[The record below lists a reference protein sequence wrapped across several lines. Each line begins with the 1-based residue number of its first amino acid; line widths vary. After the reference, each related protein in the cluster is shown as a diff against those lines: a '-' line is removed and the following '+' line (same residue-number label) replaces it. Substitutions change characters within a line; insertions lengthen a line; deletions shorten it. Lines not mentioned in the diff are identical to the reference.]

1 MCARVEDINCSF
13 LRLFKM
19 LLGKKLTDEQRWN
32 LGSGLFSNLVNG
44 SSLKSYSQ
52 QKESMVQFFFLSVK
66 GDKTKLICDYS
77 LIILCPFLSLNY

>member
-52 QKESMVQFFFLSVK
+52 QKESMVQFFF
-66 GDKTKLICDYS
+66 
-77 LIILCPFLSLNY
+77 